1 MTDKTYHCRAT
12 GLTLPAFSPA
22 GDARPGRV
30 LSRGE
35 TFTVSPETYEL
46 TKDRLGNSFLDL
58 TPQEQVQK
66 WGAQRF
72 GTGPAPEDM
81 TYAEDDEYYQYLAG
95 TRAREEAHKISHPIE
110 RAEALAAVEKKYGR
124 ALHPIAQGA
133 QHIPA
138 SR

>member
-58 TPQEQVQK
+58 APDQQVAR
-66 WGAQRF
+66 WGMVKFAE
-72 GTGPAPEDM
+72 GPAPDDM
-81 TYAEDDEYYQYLAG
+81 TYGEDDEYQMYKAG
-95 TRAREEAHKISHPIE
+95 TRAREQALLISHPVE
-110 RAEALAAVEKKYGR
+110 RAEALAEVEKRYGA
-124 ALHPIAQGA
+124 ALHPKAQ
-133 QHIPA
+133 
-138 SR
+138 S

>member
-1 MTDKTYHCRAT
+1 MTDRIFHCRAT

-58 TPQEQVQK
+58 TPQEQVQR
-66 WGAQRF
+66 WGSQRF
-72 GTGPAPEDM
+72 GIGPAPEDM
-81 TYAEDDEYYQYLAG
+81 GLADDDEYQMYKAG
-95 TRAREEAHKISHPIE
+95 VRARERALLISHPVE
-110 RAEALAAVEKKYGR
+110 RAEALAEVEKRYGA
-124 ALHPIAQGA
+124 ALHPKAQ
-133 QHIPA
+133 
-138 SR
+138 S

>member
-22 GDARPGRV
+22 GDAIAGKV

-58 TPQEQVQK
+58 TEAEQVAR
-66 WGAQRF
+66 WGMQRF
-72 GTGPAPEDM
+72 GVGPAPDDM
-81 TYAEDDEYYQYLAG
+81 VIGEDDDYQNFKAAFAKLEY
-95 TRAREEAHKISHPIE
+95 ARKTSDPAE
-110 RAEALAAVEKKYGR
+110 RKAAIQAVWRDHGNVLRDLNADYR
-124 ALHPIAQGA
+124 
-133 QHIPA
+133 
-138 SR
+138 